1 MSKTFN
7 ELEKG
12 DKVYVISIQ
21 NSRFEHKPGEP
32 VMKTAFVETKSKG
45 GYSSY
50 NTSISITLDTRGA
63 FFPYPNAS
71 SHVFNNSYDTTGF
84 KKVNSTVYATN
95 KRSCIETAI
104 DLINKSNEEQ
114 EGLISRLYEYTN
126 NNKKM
131 IETLEKDLEMA
142 DFPDTVE
149 EFAEMALV

>member
-45 GYSSY
+45 YSSY
-50 NTSISITLDTRGA
+50 NTNISITLDTKGA
-63 FFPYPNAS
+63 LFPAPNAS
-71 SHVFNNSYDTTGF
+71 SHVFNNSYDTTGY

-104 DLINKSNEEQ
+104 GLINKSNEEQ
-114 EGLISRLYEYTN
+114 ESLISRLYEYTN

-142 DFPDTVE
+142 DFPDTIE
-149 EFAEMALV
+149 EFAEMALA